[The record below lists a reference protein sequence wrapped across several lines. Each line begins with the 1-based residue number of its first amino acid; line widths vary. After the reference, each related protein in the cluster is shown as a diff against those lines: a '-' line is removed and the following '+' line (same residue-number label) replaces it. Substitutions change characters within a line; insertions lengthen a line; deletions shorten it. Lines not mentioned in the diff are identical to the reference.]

1 MSPKNKNPKS
11 ASTTTTTTE
20 GAAMTTKKK
29 TAKKTTPKT
38 TTPNEGDAAMKS
50 KKTDPTSHENL
61 EVSASAASAPAATPP
76 PATASAPLPINS
88 TEAAQCQTLLGQI
101 SGILGPVTPLSTDE
115 IRRSL
120 KLRKGGAQVVPQLV
134 DLCKQHGVTSVGAV
148 TPDTLSAQKARADTL
163 NTISVNF
170 AAVGKALGDATFS
183 AESSTWQQATTLYTV
198 LQRLAVDNP
207 TLAQGIQP
215 VQAFF
220 QTVRTKGTKRE
231 AEVKRKLTKAQKVAA
246 KYEQPSGSAAAG
258 PPPTTGSTGPSPATT
273 ASAPT
278 TTSAPAPVAA
288 TPAAPN
294 GVAHS

>member
-1 MSPKNKNPKS
+1 MKNKKT
-11 ASTTTTTTE
+11 ASTTD
-20 GAAMTTKKK
+20 A
-29 TAKKTTPKT
+29 TA
-38 TTPNEGDAAMKS
+38 
-50 KKTDPTSHENL
+50 NL
-61 EVSASAASAPAATPP
+61 EVSTSAPSAPVATPP
-76 PATASAPLPINS
+76 PAAAPAPTPITSA
-88 TEAAQCQTLLGQI
+88 EAAQCQTLLGQI

-170 AAVGKALGDATFS
+170 AAVGKTLGDATFS
-183 AESSTWQQATTLYTV
+183 AESTTWQQATTLYTV

-220 QTVRTKGTKRE
+220 QTVRTKGNQRP
-231 AEVKRKLTKAQKVAA
+231 AAA
-246 KYEQPSGSAAAG
+246 KRNREPRRRQHLQPTRRRDAC
-258 PPPTTGSTGPSPATT
+258 PPCPFDPRRTMARWRGA
-273 ASAPT
+273 
-278 TTSAPAPVAA
+278 
-288 TPAAPN
+288 
-294 GVAHS
+294 

>member
-1 MSPKNKNPKS
+1 VSPKNKNPKS
-11 ASTTTTTTE
+11 ASTTTTATTTTTE

-29 TAKKTTPKT
+29 TAKKTAPKT

-50 KKTDPTSHENL
+50 KKTDPTSHEHL

-76 PATASAPLPINS
+76 PVTASAPLPITS
-88 TEAAQCQTLLGQI
+88 SEAAQCQTLLGQI

-163 NTISVNF
+163 NTIGVNF

-183 AESSTWQQATTLYTV
+183 AESSTWRQATTLYTV

-231 AEVKRKLTKAQKVAA
+231 VEVKRKLTKAQKVAA

-258 PPPTTGSTGPSPATT
+258 PLPASGSTAPSAG
-273 ASAPT
+273 APNP
-278 TTSAPAPVAA
+278 TSAPAPAAVTPVA
-288 TPAAPN
+288 TN

>member
-1 MSPKNKNPKS
+1 MTRKNANATKS
-11 ASTTTTTTE
+11 NETKSTKEVNT
-20 GAAMTTKKK
+20 MTTKKSSK
-29 TAKKTTPKT
+29 KSNAPASTVTEPATTAVATTPAVT
-38 TTPNEGDAAMKS
+38 AAAPVSPPTSISSADAARCR
-50 KKTDPTSHENL
+50 
-61 EVSASAASAPAATPP
+61 A
-76 PATASAPLPINS
+76 
-88 TEAAQCQTLLGQI
+88 LLSQV
-101 SGILGPVTPLSTDE
+101 SGILGAVTELSADD